1 MMNRTKRNFWQ
12 VPPGLTRR
20 GFLRGTVTTA
30 GLLALGTAGR
40 VQAAGETD
48 WQAKVEAA
56 LPGKAPAVPKRA
68 RKLLIFDLNVDYG
81 GHGSIPTAN
90 LAFTRMGE
98 KTGAFSTVVSRD
110 PAVFAAESLKQFD
123 AVFFNNNVGNLF
135 TDPAL
140 RQNLIDFV
148 YRGGGMMGVHGTTVA
163 FTRWTEGAAEDW
175 PEFGIMLGARGANH
189 RAADER
195 VMIRLDDPGHPV
207 VAPFGGKPFEYRDE
221 LFRYQQVYSRN
232 RDRVLMS
239 IDIDKSDLK
248 QGKELGN
255 CYREDGDYALAWVR
269 QYGRGR
275 VFHCTI
281 AHNPAV
287 FMDPKMLEFYLG
299 ATQFVL
305 GDLAASTTPS
315 AKLTEAVR
323 AQEKLGWRV
332 ALSIPPSDD
341 STLFEAIDRAAEFG
355 LLAVSANYGM
365 KVSNEIAVPF
375 DSRLND
381 DQRRAIRMK
390 LDAACVRLLACRY
403 GVFGG
408 NASVLRRRI
417 DFFHT
422 MGIEMTLITPAGDNS
437 PIPDMF
443 YKDSNVRMVPDEKA
457 AATGDAPIHFIEA
470 SKNTPKAEIV
480 AAAERI
486 NQLSIQ
492 QAQKGQP

>member
-1 MMNRTKRNFWQ
+1 MMNEEKRNCRQ
-12 VPPGLTRR
+12 VAPGLTRR
-20 GFLRGTVTTA
+20 EFLRGTAGTA
-30 GLLALGTAGR
+30 GLLALGAAGGAW
-40 VQAAGETD
+40 AAGEGD

-56 LPGKAPAVPKRA
+56 LPGKAPAVPKRS
-68 RKLLIFDLNVDYG
+68 RKLLIFDLNVGYG

-90 LAFTRMGE
+90 FAFTRMGE
-98 KTGAFSTVVSRD
+98 QTGAFATVVSKD
-110 PAVFAAESLKQFD
+110 PAVFAAESLRQFD

-148 YRGGGMMGVHGTTVA
+148 YRGGGLMGVHGTTVA

-189 RAADER
+189 RASDER
-195 VMIRLDDPGHPV
+195 VLIRLDDPGHPL
-207 VAPFGGKPFEYRDE
+207 VAPFGGQPFEYRDE
-221 LFRYQQVYSRN
+221 FFRYQQVYSRN
-232 RDRVLMS
+232 RNRVLMS
-239 IDIDKSDLK
+239 IDVEKSDLK

-255 CYREDGDYALAWVR
+255 CFREDGDYALAWVR

-281 AHNPAV
+281 AHNPSV
-287 FMDPKMLEFYLG
+287 FWDPKMLEFYLG
-299 ATQFVL
+299 AAQFVL
-305 GDLAASTTPS
+305 GDLAAPTTPS

-332 ALSIPPSDD
+332 ALSVPPGDD
-341 STLFEAIDRAAEFG
+341 TTLFDAIDRAAEVG

-365 KVSNEIAVPF
+365 KVSNEIPAPF
-375 DSRLND
+375 DARLND
-381 DQRRAIRMK
+381 DQLRAIRLK
-390 LDAACVRLLACRY
+390 LDAAGVRLLACRF
-403 GVFGG
+403 GPFGG

-417 DFFHT
+417 HFFHK
-422 MGIEMTLITPAGDNS
+422 MGIEMTLMAPSGENAS
-437 PIPDMF
+437 IPDM
-443 YKDSNVRMVPDEKA
+443 YYIDSGVRMVPDEKA
-457 AATGDAPIHFIEA
+457 AATGESPIHFIEA
-470 SKNTPKAEIV
+470 SRTTPRAEIE

-492 QAQKGQP
+492 QAQKGRP

>member
-1 MMNRTKRNFWQ
+1 MDEAKQNHGRGAA
-12 VPPGLTRR
+12 GLTRR
-20 GFLRGTVTTA
+20 GFLRGTA
-30 GLLALGTAGR
+30 GAAGMLALGTAG
-40 VQAAGETD
+40 QDD

-56 LPGKAPAVPKRA
+56 LPGKAMAVPKRA
-68 RKLLIFDLNVDYG
+68 RKLLIFDLNVGYG

-90 LAFTRMGE
+90 FAFTRMGE
-98 KTGAFSTVVSRD
+98 KTGAFTTVISRD
-110 PAVFAAESLKQFD
+110 PAVFAAENLKQFD

-135 TDPAL
+135 TDPAM

-148 YRGGGMMGVHGTTVA
+148 YGGGGLMGVHGTTVA

-175 PEFGIMLGARGANH
+175 PEFGVMLGARGANH

-221 LFRYQQVYSRN
+221 LFRYQQAYSRN

-281 AHNPAV
+281 AHNPSV
-287 FMDPKMLEFYLG
+287 FWDPKMLEFYLG

-305 GDLAASTTPS
+305 GDLAAPTTPS
-315 AKLTEAVR
+315 AKLTDAVR

-332 ALSIPPSDD
+332 AMSVPPGDD

-355 LLAVSANYGM
+355 LLNVSANYGM

-381 DQRRAIRMK
+381 DQRLAIRLK

-403 GVFGG
+403 GSFVG
-408 NASVLRRRI
+408 NASALRRRYG
-417 DFFHT
+417 FLRK
-422 MGIEMTLITPAGDNS
+422 MGIEMVIMPPSGEDAL
-437 PIPDMF
+437 
-443 YKDSNVRMVPDEKA
+443 YKDLFYSEYGIRTVPDDTA
-457 AATGDAPIHFIEA
+457 AASGNSPIHFIEA
-470 SKNTPKAEIV
+470 PRSAAKAEIV
-480 AAAERI
+480 AAVERI

>member
-1 MMNRTKRNFWQ
+1 MDRTGQRHS
-12 VPPGLTRR
+12 GARLTRR
-20 GFLRGTVTTA
+20 GFLKGTAGAT
-30 GLLALGTAGR
+30 GLLAMGAGGKTWA
-40 VQAAGETD
+40 VAEAD

-56 LPGKAPAVPKRA
+56 LPGRAAAVPKRP
-68 RKLLIFDLNVDYG
+68 RKLLIFDLNVGYG

-90 LAFTRMGE
+90 YAFTRMGE
-98 KTGAFSTVVSRD
+98 KTGTFSTVVSRD

-135 TDPAL
+135 VDPVL

-148 YRGGGMMGVHGTTVA
+148 YGGGGLMGVHGTTVA

-207 VAPFGGKPFEYRDE
+207 VGPFGGKPFEYRDE

-232 RDRVLMS
+232 RNRVLMS

-255 CYREDGDYALAWVR
+255 CFREDGDYALAWVR

-281 AHNPAV
+281 AHNPSV
-287 FMDPKMLEFYLG
+287 FWDPKMLEFYLG

-305 GDLAASTTPS
+305 GDLAAPTTPS

-332 ALSIPPSDD
+332 ALSPKTGEDW
-341 STLFEAIDRAAEFG
+341 TLFEAIDRAAELG
-355 LLAVSANYGM
+355 LLNVSAEYGM
-365 KVSNEIAVPF
+365 KVSNDLSVPF

-381 DQRRAIRMK
+381 DQRRAIRLK
-390 LDAACVRLLACRY
+390 LDAACARLLACRT
-403 GVFGG
+403 GSLNNDPAEFHRTFDF
-408 NASVLRRRI
+408 LRK
-417 DFFHT
+417 
-422 MGIEMTLITPAGDNS
+422 MGIETVIAKPTEKTENVASLSSEFGIHM
-437 PIPDMF
+437 IPE
-443 YKDSNVRMVPDEKA
+443 DSSA
-457 AATGDAPIHFIEA
+457 AAGAAPIHFIEV
-470 SKNTPKAEIV
+470 SKNTPKAELI
-480 AAAERI
+480 AAVERI

-492 QAQKGQP
+492 QAQKGHL